1 MDSGGCGT
9 LHLRYCCFSGTPRSA
24 GGVLCQRWLLDH
36 QRYCFVSRAQSSA
49 VLFGQRY
56 CVVSGTVLS
65 AVPCICGT
73 IASHQR
79 YACVSV
85 CQRYTRLSS
94 GTPDYAAVQLEQR
107 YKLPLARVVS
117 HLLALPRL
125 SLDDSHRRIAATV
138 LWNCTCCT
146 PLCSMNSA
154 RRQVAA
160 ALVMAGCLPS
170 HLVIYTIR
178 KQAIKSVG
186 RGQGSLASAASG
198 RLPGPL
204 HPVGVLADLDGRLLC
219 LEQSA
224 ITNEAK

>member
-1 MDSGGCGT
+1 MAPPQSQHSSNRGQVTLQFRPGSPVRWMDSGGCGT

-36 QRYCFVSRAQSSA
+36 QRYCFVSHALSSV

-85 CQRYTRLSS
+85 CQRYTRLCS

-125 SLDDSHRRIAATV
+125 SLSMSSLSYNEFSCATPIAASPQRYSGTAPAV
-138 LWNCTCCT
+138 HHC
-146 PLCSMNSA
+146 
-154 RRQVAA
+154 AA
-160 ALVMAGCLPS
+160 
-170 HLVIYTIR
+170 
-178 KQAIKSVG
+178 
-186 RGQGSLASAASG
+186 
-198 RLPGPL
+198 
-204 HPVGVLADLDGRLLC
+204 
-219 LEQSA
+219 
-224 ITNEAK
+224 